1 MPQRLSTVTLGE
13 IDSIVILP
21 NHKDRTKNS
30 RTTGQ
35 ESHQTREA
43 KVIID
48 QLLFNI

>member
-35 ESHQTREA
+35 ESQTREA